1 MNQSIES
8 SEFLHPNI
16 FVLHPELRLKHQRGI
31 YLYAKSL
38 VSALKSAGYRGYLV
52 SDFSL
57 NDLSNGIREIYS
69 LIDCP
74 PSEKIRSVQMLP
86 RYVLQYLGLHPHLD
100 QFSSDLNIPVLE
112 KSDFVR
118 DLVGVVN
125 AEYFYE
131 ICRLAASKRFL
142 SPVDVDF
149 FSHSGAGVAIT
160 TAPLAIKSKSRRMK
174 IIQTVHD
181 LIVLNTTVHEANVEK
196 FKRRLEG
203 ALFGA
208 DLIMAVSE
216 YTKLEILDRYPEME
230 DRVRVV
236 YQPIPANAQTVLESE
251 SSLARQAVL
260 NRFELQSG
268 EFVFYIGAIEERKN
282 IARLIRAYLSST
294 LAKTI
299 PLVLAGSVD
308 SAYIESEGL
317 SRYFDS
323 KNESG
328 VRYIGRV
335 TELEK
340 LCLLRE
346 ARLFAFPSITE
357 GFGIPVLEAQS
368 MRCAVLTTNAS
379 AIPEVV
385 GDSAVLINDP
395 TDVDELVHAL
405 ESAVFDSDLNLRL
418 KSAGFA
424 NSARFSKSTFS
435 QQLGE
440 LIKLVS

>member
-1 MNQSIES
+1 
-8 SEFLHPNI
+8 
-16 FVLHPELRLKHQRGI
+16 
-31 YLYAKSL
+31 
-38 VSALKSAGYRGYLV
+38 
-52 SDFSL
+52 
-57 NDLSNGIREIYS
+57 
-69 LIDCP
+69 
-74 PSEKIRSVQMLP
+74 
-86 RYVLQYLGLHPHLD
+86 
-100 QFSSDLNIPVLE
+100 
-112 KSDFVR
+112 
-118 DLVGVVN
+118 
-125 AEYFYE
+125 
-131 ICRLAASKRFL
+131 
-142 SPVDVDF
+142 
-149 FSHSGAGVAIT
+149 
-160 TAPLAIKSKSRRMK
+160 
-174 IIQTVHD
+174 VHD